1 MSTRKYDCVVVGSG
15 AGGATLEELVQ
26 HDKNILAIE
35 VGQNERVTDTLRDA
49 RSDYDGTKNII
60 PLLTI

>member
-1 MSTRKYDCVVVGSG
+1 MSTRKYDYVVGGSG

-35 VGQNERVTDTLRDA
+35 VGKMKE
-49 RSDYDGTKNII
+49 
-60 PLLTI
+60 